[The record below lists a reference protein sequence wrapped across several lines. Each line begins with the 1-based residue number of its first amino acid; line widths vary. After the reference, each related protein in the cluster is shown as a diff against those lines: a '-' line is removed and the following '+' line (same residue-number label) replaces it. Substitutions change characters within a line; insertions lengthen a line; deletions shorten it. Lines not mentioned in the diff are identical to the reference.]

1 MMACAACVFLSACSD
16 DSKDYES
23 KLPIFSDVVFDT
35 ETIYTGSY
43 VTATAVQKKQG
54 KLLNSTTYYWKL
66 DNQAANETLQWNG
79 TVLYS
84 QNATNPSCK
93 FRAPD
98 VPGTYTLTFRGQYSV
113 SGQAGNSSAMGE
125 IPKGTV
131 KYEYT
136 PIKVY
141 ATVTKSFRVVNRP
154 NN

>member
-1 MMACAACVFLSACSD
+1 MMACTACVLLGACSD

-35 ETIYTGSY
+35 ETIYTDSY

-54 KLLNSTTYYWKL
+54 KLLNTAIYFWKL
-66 DNQAANETLQWNG
+66 NDLTANETLQWNS
-79 TVLYS
+79 TVLYT

-93 FRAPD
+93 FRTPD
-98 VPGTYTLTFRGQYSV
+98 VPGTYILTFQGQYSI
-113 SGQAGNSSAMGE
+113 SGQAGNSSTMGE

-136 PIKVY
+136 PIKAYV
-141 ATVTKSFRVVNRP
+141 TITKSFRVVSRP